1 MNKLSLICD
10 RLGIRTHD
18 VLFTVNK
25 ELRGI
30 IILDGICS
38 HLTPVVNSL
47 GELNSLRFSQ
57 NIWESNFMA
66 NSGFYTNRL
75 RYSQF
80 LELFREAG
88 CATEVVQIRPWDALP
103 TPKPQ
108 LFKRFIARSDEEL
121 SVYSFSVI
129 LQPV

>member
-10 RLGIRTHD
+10 RSGIRTHD
-18 VLFTVNK
+18 VLSTANK

-30 IILDGICS
+30 IILDGICFY
-38 HLTPVVNSL
+38 LTLLVDSL
-47 GELNSLRFSQ
+47 SELNSLRFSQ
-57 NIWESNFMA
+57 NIWESNFMV

-88 CATEVVQIRPWDALP
+88 FATEVVQIRQWDVLP

-108 LFKRFIARSDEEL
+108 LFKKFIAMSDEEL

-129 LQPV
+129 LQPA

>member
-1 MNKLSLICD
+1 MHKLSLICD

-18 VLFTVNK
+18 VLSTANK
-25 ELRGI
+25 ELRAI
-30 IILDGICS
+30 IILDDICS
-38 HLTPVVNSL
+38 HLTLLVDSL
-47 GELNSLRFSQ
+47 GEINSLRFSQ
-57 NIWESNFMA
+57 NIWEFNFMA

-80 LELFREAG
+80 LKLFREAG
-88 CATEVVQIRPWDALP
+88 FATEVVQIRQWDALP

-121 SVYSFSVI
+121 SLYSFSVI
-129 LQPV
+129 LQPE

>member
-18 VLFTVNK
+18 VLFTANK
-25 ELRGI
+25 ELRGV

-38 HLTPVVNSL
+38 HLTPLVNSL
-47 GELNSLRFSQ
+47 GEPNSLRFFQ

-66 NSGFYTNRL
+66 NSEFYTNRL

-88 CATEVVQIRPWDALP
+88 FATEVVQIRQRDVP

-108 LFKRFIARSDEEL
+108 LFKKFIAMSDGEL
-121 SVYSFSVI
+121 SLYSFSVI